1 MIQVK
6 NLNKSFGEDHVLKDI
21 STNFERGIT
30 NLIIGQSGSG
40 KSVFLKCLIGLL
52 IPDSGEVFY
61 EDKQYG
67 KLRPEEQRELRKQ
80 MGMIFQ
86 GGALFDSMTVE
97 QNVMFPLKMFNP
109 MSTGEMLD
117 RVNEVLERVNLPG
130 VNKKLPADLS
140 GGMQKR
146 VSIARGIVNYPQYL
160 FCDEPNSGLDPR
172 TSSVID
178 ELIQEIT
185 KENNITTLIN
195 THDMNSVFEIGE
207 KIVFLRDGMLEWT
220 GDFKSVHHC
229 ENEHLNNFV
238 YSSNLFKQA
247 RKANLKGL

>member
-1 MIQVK
+1 MVHVK
-6 NLNKSFGEDHVLKDI
+6 NLNKSFGADHVLRDI
-21 STNFERGIT
+21 STEFKRGLT

-52 IPDSGEVFY
+52 VPNSGDVFY
-61 EDKQYG
+61 EDKQYS
-67 KLRPEEQRELRKQ
+67 KLDAEQKRELRKQ
-80 MGMIFQ
+80 IGMVFQ

-109 MSTGEMLD
+109 MSSKEMLN
-117 RVNEVLERVNLPG
+117 RVNEVLDRVNLEG

-146 VSIARGIVNYPQYL
+146 VSIARGIVNYPKYL

-185 KENNITTLIN
+185 KENNITTIIN

-207 KIVFLRDGMLEWT
+207 KIVFLRDGILEWT
-220 GDFKSVHHC
+220 GNYKTVHRC
-229 ENEHLNNFV
+229 ENEHLNDFV
-238 YSSNLFKQA
+238 FSSNLFKQA
-247 RKANLKGL
+247 RKANLEGL

>member
-1 MIQVK
+1 MIKVN
-6 NLNKSFGEDHVLKDI
+6 NLYKSFGDDLVLKDI
-21 STNFERGIT
+21 SAQFEQGIT
-30 NLIIGQSGSG
+30 NLVIGQSGSG

-52 IPDSGEVFY
+52 KPDSGEVFY
-61 EDKQYG
+61 DDFQYG
-67 KLRPEEQRELRKQ
+67 KLNPQQQRDLRKQ
-80 MGMIFQ
+80 MGMVFQ

-97 QNVMFPLKMFNP
+97 QNIMFPLKMFNP
-109 MSTGEMLD
+109 MSSKEMLN
-117 RVNEVLERVNLPG
+117 RVNEVLDRVNLKG
-130 VNKKLPADLS
+130 VNNKLPADLS

-146 VSIARGIVNYPQYL
+146 VSIARGIVNYPKYL

-185 KENNITTLIN
+185 KENNITTIIN

-207 KIVFLRDGMLEWT
+207 KVVFLKDGILEWV
-220 GDFKSVHHC
+220 GDYKSIHHC
-229 ENEHLNNFV
+229 ENQNLNNFV